1 VHSGIAALTRRGR
14 RLIRRIPC
22 AEDALARNFGRFGL
36 ASSDMAM
43 LGRMNGIDM
52 ATLLAKRHP
61 GLPVLPC
68 SGGMLTGD

>member
-1 VHSGIAALTRRGR
+1 
-14 RLIRRIPC
+14 
-22 AEDALARNFGRFGL
+22 
-36 ASSDMAM
+36 
-43 LGRMNGIDM
+43 MNGIDM